1 MKKTLK
7 EFFNFKTPEGKLI
20 DPNTFATNLPTIGQG
35 IVSNTIGEDLVKAT
49 NLTKDQI
56 AKSLNNI
63 VVAYMKEKKYDYF
76 SKQLQTNNFDNFLNN
91 MITDIQKFITTLP
104 TSKSGDEFDS
114 YGQKMGWDAS
124 TTEKMSEYWNKLYNN
139 EELDD
144 KQAREFIQTLFKRK
158 SQVDLL
164 PDEQKKLLNIIRK
177 LHRNPTGQAD
187 IEELKQLTGETKKK

>member
-7 EFFNFKTPEGKLI
+7 EFFNFKDTKGKFI
-20 DPNTFATNLPTIGQG
+20 DANTFATNLSTIGQG
-35 IVSNTIGEDLVKAT
+35 IEPNTIGDDLVKAT

-56 AKSLNNI
+56 AKSMNNI
-63 VVAYMKEKKYDYF
+63 IIAFMKEKKYDYF
-76 SKQLQTNNFDNFLNN
+76 SKQLQTNNFDSFLNN

-104 TSKSGDEFDS
+104 ASQSGDEFDS
-114 YGQKMGWDAS
+114 YGQKMGWDTS

-144 KQAREFIQTLFKRK
+144 KQAREFIQVLFKRK

-164 PDEQKKLLNIIRK
+164 PDEQKKLLDIIRK

-187 IEELKQLTGETKKK
+187 IEELKKLTGETKK